1 MTLDEERRVAVGRF
15 EAGDY
20 GTAAR
25 LLTDLLARVQPDPS
39 LLRLCGMALVRIGA
53 APSGLPY
60 LVHARQLA
68 PQDGLAALWH
78 GIGLAAA
85 GRTDQAATA
94 LQDAA
99 SAMPADPGPLV
110 HLARALLQLSRP
122 DDALAAARR
131 AVLLAPSLLEAQH
144 TLRLVELARLMQAT
158 GDAAP
163 VAPAVLAR
171 AWMAFGL
178 ACLRLDQ
185 ILEARSALS
194 EALSRDPDD
203 PVNAAQ
209 LAMVEYL
216 CGEPATAVR
225 RLRQVLAHAPG
236 CGTARLHLAELLL
249 GDGEA
254 LPALTLLQDGPDD
267 MPGFRHAL
275 RVDALLQTGDLVA
288 ARAEVGLAL
297 ELPGLQQ
304 AETDALPLI
313 AWQRAR
319 LSRMTGNAVAAET
332 DLRNL
337 ASLAEDRERVGPA
350 RRVEAHFR
358 LAELRHHDRQYEAA
372 FMHWRQGHGVLRRAQ
387 PFSRAQHAALIDTI
401 ERRYD
406 DARLRG
412 GARAAHVDSA
422 PVFIVGLPRTG
433 TTLVE
438 QILSAHPSVHGAG
451 ERLAMRETLQRITGT
466 TNAREAVE
474 RAAALDNRALTAAA
488 AVFLEDLH
496 ALAPAALAILDK
508 MPDNAVHLGFIATLL
523 PGARVIVCTRDL
535 RDVGASI
542 YGQRFDGH
550 HPYAHD
556 LADLGW
562 YMQRRQ
568 QLMRHWRAVLPL
580 RMIEVDHA
588 DWISSFDTTLRRTL
602 DFLDLPYDAACT
614 RFHEQDRTVRT
625 ASRNQVSR
633 PVNAAGVG
641 RWRPYAGQLAPM
653 IRELDGPF
661 PE

>member
-1 MTLDEERRVAVGRF
+1 MNPDEERRIAVGRF

-20 GTAAR
+20 ATAAR

-53 APSGLPY
+53 APRGLPY
-60 LVHARQLA
+60 LAQARQLA

-85 GRTDQAATA
+85 GQPDQAVAA

-99 SAMPADPGPLV
+99 SATPEDPGPLV
-110 HLARALLQLSRP
+110 HLARALLQLSRL
-122 DDALAAARR
+122 DDALAAAWR
-131 AVLLAPSLLEAQH
+131 AVQLAPSLLEAQH
-144 TLRLVELARLMQAT
+144 TLRLVELACLMQAA

-163 VAPAVLAR
+163 MAPALLAR

-185 ILEARSALS
+185 ILEARSALT
-194 EALSRDPDD
+194 EALARDPDD
-203 PVNAAQ
+203 PEIAAH

-225 RLRQVLAHAPG
+225 RLRQALASTPG

-254 LPALTLLQDGPDD
+254 RSALTLLQDGPDD

-288 ARAEVGLAL
+288 ARAELRLAL
-297 ELPGLQQ
+297 ELPDPQR

-319 LSRMTGNAVAAET
+319 LSRMTGNAAAAET
-332 DLRNL
+332 DLRDL
-337 ASLAEDRERVGPA
+337 ASLADDRERVGPA

-358 LAELRHHDRQYEAA
+358 LAELRHHDRQHEAA
-372 FMHWRQGHGVLRRAQ
+372 FTHWQQGHAVLRRAQ

-401 ERRYD
+401 EHRYD

-412 GARAAHVDSA
+412 GARAAHVDPA

-451 ERLAMRETLQRITGT
+451 ERLAVRETLQRISGT
-466 TNAREAVE
+466 TDAREAVE
-474 RAAALDNRALTAAA
+474 RAAALDGRALTAAA
-488 AVFLEDLH
+488 AVFLEELH
-496 ALAPAALAILDK
+496 ALAPGARVILDK

-542 YGQRFDGH
+542 YGQRFNGH

-562 YMQRRQ
+562 YMRRRQ
-568 QLMRHWRAVLPL
+568 QLMRHWRAVMPL
-580 RMIEVDHA
+580 RMIEIDHS
-588 DWISSFDTTLRRTL
+588 DWIADFDTTLRRTL
-602 DFLDLPYDAACT
+602 DFLDLPYDAACS
-614 RFHEQDRTVRT
+614 RFHEQNRPVRT
-625 ASRNQVSR
+625 ASRNQVAR
-633 PVNAAGVG
+633 PVNALGVG
-641 RWRPYAGQLAPM
+641 RWQPYAAQLAPM
-653 IRELDGPF
+653 LHELQVALPD
-661 PE
+661 